1 MRGHSYLFVLTLLLL
16 MNCGYFPK
24 DDKHPEVPFFEDI
37 IRDKSIF
44 EPIATIDS
52 AARDSHQLFFLNNG
66 KYISVKESLEE
77 VPGNSDDDFK
87 KDIEHLNVYTVQI
100 NDLNNKTFL
109 TGIVKTNKYS
119 PIIVDKNADIY
130 LDGNF
135 YASPYYKLT
144 KKLNLINITDSLAAL
159 TEKEISTNIDSLN
172 KVQLAILERKFH
184 FKQKKDEDYII
195 QNENLILFR
204 NTDIIVDAMQKQTSF
219 DEFDDSILIEYR
231 NDNRA
236 FPSSYYYYYYNIGNV
251 KFKYFDGKSGTTNP
265 TKIEYGGQTYLYHPK
280 FGIYRLIKK

>member
-24 DDKHPEVPFFEDI
+24 HDKHPEVPFFEDI

-66 KYISVKESLEE
+66 KYISVKESFEE
-77 VPGNSDDDFK
+77 VPGNNDDGFK

-100 NDLNNKTFL
+100 NDLNNKSFL
-109 TGIVKTNKYS
+109 AEIVKTNKYS
-119 PIIVDKNADIY
+119 PIIVDKNANFY
-130 LDGNF
+130 LDGKLD
-135 YASPYYKLT
+135 YKLT
-144 KKLNLINITDSLAAL
+144 KKLNLINITDSLSARI
-159 TEKEISTNIDSLN
+159 EKETSPNTDSLKN
-172 KVQLAILERKFH
+172 VHLSLLEQKFH
-184 FKQKKDEDYII
+184 FKQKKDGDYII
-195 QNENLILFR
+195 QNENLILLR
-204 NTDIIVDAMQKQTSF
+204 NTDNIVDALQEQMAF
-219 DEFDDSILIEYR
+219 DEFDDSILTEYR